1 MLTES
6 ENAWLKHR
14 DIANPR
20 GTYFC
25 EYCKDYAECHSDML
39 WGIDECPTAPLS
51 LHDAA
56 EFEAR
61 VAAKLARIM
70 FERNRYPCRGGS
82 PQLGCMR
89 DRSNLTGPMA
99 VHCEDCILRE
109 VRLQVEEEMVNDT

>member
-6 ENAWLKHR
+6 ERAWLKYR

-25 EYCKDYAECHSDML
+25 EYCKNYVECHSDML

-51 LHDAA
+51 LLEAA

-61 VAAKLARIM
+61 VAALLAEIMPRALADPWFIENAKYINADVTQKLARL
-70 FERNRYPCRGGS
+70 S
-82 PQLGCMR
+82 
-89 DRSNLTGPMA
+89 
-99 VHCEDCILRE
+99 
-109 VRLQVEEEMVNDT
+109 VEEEMDAERK

>member
-20 GTYFC
+20 GTYFY

-61 VAAKLARIM
+61 VAAQLAAW
-70 FERNRYPCRGGS
+70 ETLPVPCMNDTY
-82 PQLGCMR
+82 C
-89 DRSNLTGPMA
+89 DRSSLVCPYCRLKWARLT
-99 VHCEDCILRE
+99 
-109 VRLQVEEEMVNDT
+109 VEEEMDVDRK